1 MRSVRAHRRRSFAGE
16 LGAARGARRDR
27 VAVFG
32 RLGLAPVQVGVVGP
46 AAMRRRYVK
55 CCAGGLFAQHG
66 VAGAGGDG
74 PGRVHRGGIPVG
86 DVLTHIVAVEDGA
99 GSSDSRR
106 AAIRLR
112 SASTAATCQRFPLR
126 TGSAAGTSCSAWAIL
141 IVESL
146 RQRMIRSPTAMCCP
160 RAAVTVG
167 GKAGGGRVLRIRHA
181 DETEPGRRLD
191 WAYRGCC
198 PAGGSAIRASH
209 NAASWVCSHQN
220 RQQGR

>member
-146 RQRMIRSPTAMCCP
+146 RRRMIRSPIAMRCP

-167 GKAGGGRVLRIRHA
+167 GKASCGRVLRIRHS
-181 DETEPGRRLD
+181 DETEPGRHLD

-198 PAGGSAIRASH
+198 PAVGSAIRAYL
-209 NAASWVCSHQN
+209 NAASWVCSHQY
-220 RQQGR
+220 RQKGR